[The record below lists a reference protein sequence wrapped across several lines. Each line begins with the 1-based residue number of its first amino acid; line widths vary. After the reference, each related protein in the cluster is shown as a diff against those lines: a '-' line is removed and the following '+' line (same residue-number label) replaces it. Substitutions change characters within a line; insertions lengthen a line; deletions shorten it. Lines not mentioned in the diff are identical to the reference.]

1 MNLSDYESDHRNTVE
16 TVFHWEGPMDERGRM
31 VEKVPWWAREEAR
44 ERAKMLRADP
54 PKTRSQMVYIPFI
67 ILLNQCH
74 SFGLSH
80 DHLLL
85 VCNYI
90 YGDNFRLQR

>member
-1 MNLSDYESDHRNTVE
+1 MEEASGPEEGEEEPPGSPYFMNLSDYESDHRNTVE

-54 PKTRSQMVYIPFI
+54 PKTRSQMVAT
-67 ILLNQCH
+67 LK
-74 SFGLSH
+74 
-80 DHLLL
+80 
-85 VCNYI
+85 
-90 YGDNFRLQR
+90 